1 MYKEFESWL
10 DATIEKGLPVG
21 KGLCFNIYDDGNYSW
36 SIDVIISSS
45 FDPDDDDWATDVVFS
60 SEDAFSFR
68 QVAEWDDVL
77 EDAIQDMLRYLD
89 IEPGA
94 VSVMGLMN
102 DRDHAV
108 QLLIDEDVLKGEYLG
123 CHPAVNTSSLKLR
136 TREVFDLFLPAVGLL
151 ITSPL

>member
-10 DATIEKGLPVG
+10 DTTIEKGLPVG

-89 IEPGA
+89 EGKYA
-94 VSVMGLMN
+94 
-102 DRDHAV
+102 DD
-108 QLLIDEDVLKGEYLG
+108 LKERYTGISTGFVDGDLEHLYI
-123 CHPAVNTSSLKLR
+123 
-136 TREVFDLFLPAVGLL
+136 RE
-151 ITSPL
+151 